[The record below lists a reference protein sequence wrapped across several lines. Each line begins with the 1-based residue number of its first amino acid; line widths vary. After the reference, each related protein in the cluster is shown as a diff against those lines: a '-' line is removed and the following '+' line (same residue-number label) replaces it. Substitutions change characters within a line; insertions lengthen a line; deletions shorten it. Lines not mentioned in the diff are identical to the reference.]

1 MKILA
6 IDTSSEICSEAIL
19 ENDTVVAEN
28 SLNDGKTHSENL
40 MTIMENIL
48 TENKT
53 KLNDIDMI
61 ACSVGPGSFTG
72 IRIGVSSIKA
82 IAEVLDVPVAA
93 VTSLE
98 TLARNVEAKDATIV
112 SLIDAKNDQV
122 YAGIFDD
129 NYDKKEEYIADSI
142 YNVVERIKEYDNII
156 FVGSAAIKYMDLL
169 NENFDDVKVADVNVQ
184 TASNVGKIG
193 YKKHKEKDLKS
204 ADTIMPMYLRKSQAE
219 RMKNEKGA

>member
-6 IDTSSEICSEAIL
+6 VDTSSEICSVAIL
-19 ENDTVVAEN
+19 ENDTVIVEN

-40 MTIMENIL
+40 MTIMENTL
-48 TENKT
+48 EENKI
-53 KLNDIDMI
+53 KLNDIDLI

-98 TLARNVEAKDATIV
+98 TLARNIEEKDATIV

-122 YAGIFDD
+122 YAGIFDE

-142 YNVVERIKEYDNII
+142 YNVVEKIKEYENII
-156 FVGSAAIKYMDLL
+156 FVGSAAIKYMNLL
-169 NENFDDVKVADVNVQ
+169 NENFENVRIAEVNIQ

>member
-6 IDTSSEICSEAIL
+6 IDTSSEICSVAIL
-19 ENDTVVAEN
+19 ENDTVIAEN

-48 TENKT
+48 AENET

-98 TLARNVEAKDATIV
+98 TLARNIEEKDATIV
-112 SLIDAKNDQV
+112 SLIDS
-122 YAGIFDD
+122 Y
-129 NYDKKEEYIADSI
+129 
-142 YNVVERIKEYDNII
+142 
-156 FVGSAAIKYMDLL
+156 
-169 NENFDDVKVADVNVQ
+169 
-184 TASNVGKIG
+184 
-193 YKKHKEKDLKS
+193 
-204 ADTIMPMYLRKSQAE
+204 
-219 RMKNEKGA
+219 